1 MKSVEAVAKENGQAL
16 CVLSAHGVAVY
27 PANDTY
33 SDLWASL
40 SKQAG
45 KQLTFGQ
52 KPDAAVRV
60 TDIQTEASG
69 SQFRLTYE
77 QQTVQV
83 SLPMAG
89 QHNVV
94 NAAAAAACA
103 LAAGASLANAVQAFS
118 SFMPVKGRMQ
128 VHQLSDARVL
138 IDDTYNANPDSV
150 RVAIDVLAKLPSP
163 RALVLGDM
171 GEVGDLG
178 PQMHTEVGHYAR
190 EQAIDY
196 LWAMGQ
202 ASRASVTAFGEQARW
217 FESAEALCEH
227 AQHVHPQSMLVKGSR
242 FMAMENVV
250 HLCLSQSGN
259 KSDTG
264 VAHAR

>member
-40 SKQAG
+40 SMQAG

-60 TDIQTEASG
+60 TDIETEASG

-103 LAAGASLANAVQAFS
+103 LAAGASLANAAQALS

-128 VHQLSDARVL
+128 VHQLSDTRVL

-196 LWAMGQ
+196 LWTMGQ
-202 ASRASVTAFGEQARW
+202 ATRASVTAFGEQARW

-250 HLCLSQSGN
+250 HLCLNQSGS